1 MNRYCHI
8 LLIAFSTIT
17 LAACGSRGA
26 AGTDGLAGSFLH
38 DVAWRGVRDTRAGA
52 EGARHFFDRRPAAL
66 ARRDDPERYD
76 ATGMT
81 GSVHPLRDALPNPH
95 LTPGAVNPDVE
106 PTPQNIRRTICQR
119 GWARAVRPPEDYTE
133 RLKRLQIREYGN
145 SDRRLRDY
153 EEDHLVSIELLGSP
167 TSPENLWPEPH
178 NVEGGWGSYAKDR
191 LENRLNHLV
200 CRGELPL
207 ADAQRMIATDWIAA
221 YERYIG
227 PTPDNRRLHLSGG

>member
-8 LLIAFSTIT
+8 LLLALSTIT
-17 LAACGSRGA
+17 LAACGSG
-26 AGTDGLAGSFLH
+26 GTNGLAGSFLH
-38 DVAWRGVRDTRAGA
+38 DAAGRAGA
-52 EGARHFFDRRPAAL
+52 EGARQLFDLRT
-66 ARRDDPERYD
+66 RRDDPARYD
-76 ATGMT
+76 ANGMT
-81 GSVHPLRDALPNPH
+81 GPIHPLRDALPNPR

-106 PTPQNIRRTICQR
+106 PTPENIRRTICQR
-119 GWARAVRPPEDYTE
+119 GWARSVRPPEDYTE
-133 RLKRLQIREYGN
+133 RLKRLQIREYGY

-227 PTPDNRRLHLSGG
+227 PTPDNRRLHWSGG